1 MNFKEKLLE
10 IYPFLTEIEEN
21 LLEEILNRIIFS
33 EYELGSQIFNNK
45 VSCIGF
51 SFILDGRIRIY
62 KLNEDDGREITLY
75 RISKGDSC
83 FNTILCALTDSNQVS
98 FAEVE
103 ENAIIGILPMNYFK
117 KLLIDNPSFL
127 KYIFKNLYGKF
138 ENVVEG
144 LEKVT
149 FNSIESRIIDYF
161 KLKIEE
167 SNGAKIIYTT
177 HEKIAIDIGSSREVV
192 SRNLKNLEKRGILEL
207 GRGKIKILKWKY

>member
-1 MNFKEKLLE
+1 MNFRERLLK
-10 IYPFLTEIEEN
+10 IYPFLTELEDN
-21 LLEEILNRIIFS
+21 LLEEILDRIIFN
-33 EYELGSQIFNNK
+33 EYEVGSEIFSDK

-51 SFILDGRIRIY
+51 SFILEGKIRIY
-62 KLNEDDGREITLY
+62 KLNEDDGREVTLY

-103 ENAIIGILPMNYFK
+103 ENSIIGILPMNYFR

-149 FNSIESRIIDYF
+149 FSSIESRIIDYF
-161 KLKIEE
+161 KNKINEN
-167 SNGAKIIYTT
+167 NGAKIVYTT

-192 SRNLKNLEKRGILEL
+192 SRNLKNLERRGILEL
-207 GRGKIKILKWKY
+207 GRGKIKIIKWKY

>member
-83 FNTILCALTDSNQVS
+83 FNTILCALTDSNQLS

-207 GRGKIKILKWKY
+207 GRGKIKILKWNY

>member
-21 LLEEILNRIIFS
+21 LLEEILSRIIFS
-33 EYELGSQIFNNK
+33 EYELGSQIFNSK

-83 FNTILCALTDSNQVS
+83 FNTILCALTDSNQLS

-161 KLKIEE
+161 KVKIEE

-192 SRNLKNLEKRGILEL
+192 SRNLKNLEKQGILEL

>member
-1 MNFKEKLLE
+1 MDLKNELVNTYSFLKE
-10 IYPFLTEIEEN
+10 
-21 LLEEILNRIIFS
+21 LEEEVLEDILSKIIFNKYKMGD
-33 EYELGSQIFNNK
+33 EIFNNK

-51 SFILDGRIRIY
+51 SFILEGRIRIY
-62 KLNEDDGREITLY
+62 KLSEDDGREITLY

-83 FNTILCALTDSNQVS
+83 FNTILCALTDSSQLS
-98 FAEVE
+98 FAQVE
-103 ENAIIGILPMNYFK
+103 ENAIIGILPMDYFK
-117 KLLIDNPSFL
+117 KLLINNPSFL

-138 ENVVEG
+138 EDVVEG

-161 KLKIEE
+161 KTKINEN
-167 SNGAKIIYTT
+167 NGAKIIYTT

-192 SRNLKNLEKRGILEL
+192 SRNLKDLEKRGILEL

>member
-1 MNFKEKLLE
+1 MDLKKELVN
-10 IYPFLTEIEEN
+10 IYSFLKE
-21 LLEEILNRIIFS
+21 LEEVVLEDILSKIIFNKYKIGD
-33 EYELGSQIFNNK
+33 EIFSNK

-51 SFILDGRIRIY
+51 SFILEGRIRIY
-62 KLNEDDGREITLY
+62 KLSEDDGREITLY

-83 FNTILCALTDSNQVS
+83 FNTILCALTDSSQLS
-98 FAEVE
+98 FAQVE
-103 ENAIIGILPMNYFK
+103 ENAIIGILPMDYFK
-117 KLLIDNPSFL
+117 KLLINNPSFL

-138 ENVVEG
+138 EDVVEG

-161 KLKIEE
+161 ETKINEN
-167 SNGAKIIYTT
+167 NGAKIIYTT

-192 SRNLKNLEKRGILEL
+192 SRNLKDLEKRGVLEL

>member
-83 FNTILCALTDSNQVS
+83 FNTILCALTDSNQLS

>member
-21 LLEEILNRIIFS
+21 LLEEILSRIIFS

-83 FNTILCALTDSNQVS
+83 FNTILCALTDSNQLS

-167 SNGAKIIYTT
+167 NNGAKIIYTT